1 MKQNSTSGDSF
12 EVYRAKIRRM
22 RRKLILTRVVVF
34 ASIAVTLP
42 YFYWRA
48 TETKNPVAMWF
59 FYLFLVAEMFNF
71 FESLLLYV
79 TTWKPTWHPPPPP
92 PPPGR
97 SVDVLIPSLDEPVHL
112 LRETIICSLGILY
125 PHKTYLLDDGNR
137 PDVRALTEELGC
149 EYISRPDHA
158 DAKAGNLNYGLS
170 KTTGEFL
177 VILDADHVPSPE
189 LIDELLG
196 FFNEPEVGIVQ
207 ATQDFYNL
215 DSFQHTTNWRAKYA
229 WQQQELFFSIIQPG
243 KDGYNAA
250 FYCGSPAMIRRKA
263 LEDVGGFATETIT
276 EDMHTSLRMQKKG
289 WRVLYHNRTVA
300 RGLAPQTF
308 PGFATQWQRWGHG
321 AMQVLRRENPLFGR
335 GLKLGQRLC
344 YFASFYFY
352 WMSYQKMAY
361 VMTPIFCLL
370 SGIFPLVADPGKY
383 LLYFTPYLLLNIAA
397 SALLTGGLR
406 GFMMSEEFNMM
417 KMPVLMKTIAGLSR
431 SEGKFTVTPKSQ
443 SAAARMKE
451 VWPLVAIEVA
461 LAVAIAVGTWR
472 ILRVESSFEFW
483 ALVVNLTWA
492 SFYLLLLGPLVAK
505 ALKRQEQRCS
515 YRFPGNLEVPMKFE
529 YSTPRGIPVHDRAFV
544 RNLNRTGLSVTLA
557 SALPMGT
564 RLQMEL
570 SLASQ
575 PIRAV
580 GSVMRHMEVPVNG
593 HKRYANGVRFD
604 EISSVDADT
613 ISKYLFWYVAPRHGD
628 LLRLTRTTQ
637 LEERL
642 R

>member
-1 MKQNSTSGDSF
+1 MKQNSTSGDGLDI
-12 EVYRAKIRRM
+12 YRANIRRW
-22 RRKLILTRVVVF
+22 RQKLVLTRFVVF
-34 ASIAVTLP
+34 FSIAVTLP

-59 FYLFLVAEMFNF
+59 FYIFLAAEMLNF
-71 FESLLLYV
+71 LESLLLYV
-79 TTWKPTWHPPPPP
+79 TTWKPTWHPAPPPP
-92 PPPGR
+92 PQGR
-97 SVDVLIPSLDEPVHL
+97 AVDVLIPSLDEPIHL
-112 LRETIICSLGILY
+112 LRETLICALGILY

-149 EYISRPDHA
+149 EYISRPEHA
-158 DAKAGNLNYGLS
+158 DAKAGNLNHALGL
-170 KTTGEFL
+170 TTGEFI

-189 LIDELLG
+189 FIDELLG
-196 FFNEPEVGIVQ
+196 FFESPQVGIVQ

-215 DSFQHTTNWRAKYA
+215 DSFQHQTNWRAKYA

-250 FYCGSPAMIRRKA
+250 FYCGSPAMLRRKA
-263 LEDVGGFATETIT
+263 LDDVGGFATETIT

-321 AMQVLRRENPLFGR
+321 AMQVLRHENPLFGR

-352 WMSYQKMAY
+352 WMSYQKMSY

-370 SGIFPLVADPGKY
+370 SGIFPLVADPAQY
-383 LLYFTPYLLLNIAA
+383 LLFFTPYLLLNISA
-397 SALLTGGLR
+397 SAMLTGGLR
-406 GFMMSEEFNMM
+406 GFLMSEEFNMM
-417 KMPVLMKTIAGLSR
+417 KMPVLMKTILGLSR
-431 SEGKFTVTPKSQ
+431 SEGKFKVTPKSQ
-443 SAAARMKE
+443 SAAARLKE
-451 VWPLVAIEVA
+451 VWPLVAIEAA
-461 LAVAIAVGTWR
+461 LAVAIAVGIVRLWSAT
-472 ILRVESSFEFW
+472 SSYTFW
-483 ALVVNLTWA
+483 ALIVNLAWA
-492 SFYLLLLGPLVAK
+492 GFYLLLLGPLVTK

-515 YRFPGNLEVPMKFE
+515 YRFPGNLEVPMRFE
-529 YSTPRGIPVHDRAFV
+529 YRTARGTPVRDRAFV

-564 RLQMEL
+564 RLEMEL

-575 PIRAV
+575 PIKAAGR
-580 GSVMRHMEVPVNG
+580 VMRHQQIPVNG
-593 HKRYANGVRFD
+593 HVRYSNGVCFD
-604 EISSVDADT
+604 EISPADADT

-637 LEERL
+637 GEERP